1 MCGSNKKSCIKSIS
15 KGFTVGKNS
24 DGRSRLSVPPQYRK
38 AVERE
43 MRKAYGDTSRPDE
56 LLRMGKLFSDLAMEA
71 KELGMKEN
79 SFLRALYTENWKRA
93 LLIAVENYYESD
105 SPEQIERV
113 FIEMYIAKGGSR
125 TQEKII
131 NWVDEASNLS
141 MKVIWEFQGSE
152 EIAQSVKRAL
162 VLGMGN
168 AADALDK
175 KAELKHL

>member
-1 MCGSNKKSCIKSIS
+1 M
-15 KGFTVGKNS
+15 GKNS
-24 DGRSRLSVPPQYRK
+24 DARSRLSVPPQYRK

-43 MRKAYGDTSRPDE
+43 IRKAYGNTGRPDE
-56 LLRMGKLFSDLAMEA
+56 LLRMGKLFSDLVVEA
-71 KELGMKEN
+71 KELGTKER
-79 SFLRALYTENWKRA
+79 SFLRAIYAENWKRA

-105 SPEQIERV
+105 SSEQIERV

-125 TQEKII
+125 TQEKIA

-141 MKVIWEFQGSE
+141 MKVIWEFESNE

-162 VLGMGN
+162 LSGMCD

-175 KAELKHL
+175 RAELKHL

>member
-1 MCGSNKKSCIKSIS
+1 MEIRAGRTSSCG
-15 KGFTVGKNS
+15 
-24 DGRSRLSVPPQYRK
+24 
-38 AVERE
+38 
-43 MRKAYGDTSRPDE
+43 
-56 LLRMGKLFSDLAMEA
+56 
-71 KELGMKEN
+71 
-79 SFLRALYTENWKRA
+79 
-93 LLIAVENYYESD
+93 ESD